1 MALKT
6 RPVVAAV
13 VASSLVAS
21 AALADEPTPKVTPD
35 AARPHTMAVLEA
47 GIIALPNAP
56 ISSSQ
61 RGGATPFGTIG
72 RGDATVQTGI
82 RLLYRGGTDWAIGA
96 GALFGPNPT
105 SDPEY
110 GGLKGLRRTHSR
122 SYLSLGTEG
131 RYVPLRYSTL
141 EGWVGVTAGFVII
154 ADRFSTAAG
163 PDVPPVLG
171 VKETTIRTEG
181 FSVGVQAGGSWFFA
195 EHWSAGLAARANRWV
210 LPTDPPCA
218 PIGDCGTLKGTVEAF
233 EVGLTLGYRIP
244 L

>member
-1 MALKT
+1 MALK
-6 RPVVAAV
+6 RIAV
-13 VASSLVAS
+13 VVVVVGVAL
-21 AALADEPTPKVTPD
+21 AAKGARADEPRMAVTPTE
-35 AARPHTMAVLEA
+35 ARPHTMAVLEA

-56 ISSSQ
+56 ISPGQ

-82 RLLYRGGTDWAIGA
+82 RLLYRGGADWAIGA

-110 GGLKGLRRTHSR
+110 GGLKGLHRAHSR

-131 RYVPLRYSTL
+131 RYVPLRTKSI

-154 ADRFSTAAG
+154 ADRFTTKAG
-163 PDVPPVLG
+163 VDVPPVVG

-181 FSVGVQAGGSWFFA
+181 FSVGVQSGASWLFA
-195 EHWSAGLAARANRWV
+195 EHWGAGIAARANRWI
-210 LPTDPPCA
+210 LPSDPQCA

>member
-1 MALKT
+1 MALK
-6 RPVVAAV
+6 RLASSSSLLVVLAASRAAV
-13 VASSLVAS
+13 
-21 AALADEPTPKVTPD
+21 ADEAKPSRAPEES
-35 AARPHTMAVLEA
+35 RPHTMAVLEA

-72 RGDATVQTGI
+72 RGDATVMTGI

-105 SDPEY
+105 SDTEY
-110 GGLKGLRRTHSR
+110 GGLKGLRRSHSR

-131 RYVPLRYSTL
+131 RYVPLRYRAI

-154 ADRFSTAAG
+154 ADRFTTSAG

-181 FSVGVQAGGSWFFA
+181 FSVGVQAGASWSFA
-195 EHWSAGLAARANRWV
+195 EHWAAGLTARANRWI
-210 LPTDPPCA
+210 LPSEPACA